1 MKLADQF
8 PLPVWR
14 AGVDGKRGFFN
25 KAWLDLTGRKLEQEL
40 GDGRA
45 SGVDPIFDSNGAV

>member
-8 PLPVWR
+8 PVPIWR
-14 AGVDGKRGFFN
+14 AGVNGKRDFFN
-25 KAWLDLTGRKLEQEL
+25 KAWLDFAGRKLEQEL
-40 GDGRA
+40 GDGWA